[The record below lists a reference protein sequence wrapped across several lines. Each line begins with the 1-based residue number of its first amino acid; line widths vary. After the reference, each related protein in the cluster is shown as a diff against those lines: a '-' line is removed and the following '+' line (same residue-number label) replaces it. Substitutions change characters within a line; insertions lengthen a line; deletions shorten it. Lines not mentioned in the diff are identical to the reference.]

1 MGESANKTDNRTV
14 SYKHRTK
21 RIIPYPTVEEKHIW
35 QVYETSELKI
45 ELFCFFTI
53 GTMVWIFIV
62 VKNRYLNFLALLK
75 FAITQNVPEGA
86 GTN

>member
-53 GTMVWIFIV
+53 GTMAWIFIV

-75 FAITQNVPEGA
+75 FAMTQNVPEGA

>member
-45 ELFCFFTI
+45 ELFCFYTI
-53 GTMVWIFIV
+53 GAMAWISIA
-62 VKNRYLNFLALLK
+62 VKNRYLNFSALLK
-75 FAITQNVPEGA
+75 LTTTQNEPKGA
-86 GTN
+86 ETN